1 MVKRKTLKTE
11 TMENSKIL
19 YSTESEIKNGKVIE
33 TTRAEQE
40 NASDEKVKVKR
51 YKFDSLTIYEISES
65 ELDTIEKGSPSSIY
79 LNFAIF
85 LLSIA
90 VSFLAS
96 LLTNDYTS
104 KLKTFIVF
112 ILITIIGFIAGGFL
126 IILWLR
132 TKSDFDQIIKKIK
145 DDRVS

>member
-1 MVKRKTLKTE
+1 
-11 TMENSKIL
+11 MENSKIL